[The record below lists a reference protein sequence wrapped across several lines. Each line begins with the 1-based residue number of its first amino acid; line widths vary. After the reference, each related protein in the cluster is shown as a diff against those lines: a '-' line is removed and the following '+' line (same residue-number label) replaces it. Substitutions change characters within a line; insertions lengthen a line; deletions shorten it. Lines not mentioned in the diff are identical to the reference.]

1 MNNEK
6 TNKEF
11 MSLFNDFVF
20 IYACGYMFI
29 NLFIKRTWVIH
40 ESRLP

>member
-1 MNNEK
+1 MDNEK
-6 TNKEF
+6 TNKKF
-11 MSLFNDFVF
+11 MSLYNELVL

-29 NLFIKRTWVIH
+29 NLFIKLTWIIH